1 MIFVTAG
8 HVDHGKTALLE
19 ALTGTNT
26 AHLPEEKKRGLTIDL
41 GYAYMPYTDANGQAA
56 VLGFIDVPGH
66 QKFLSNM
73 LAGLGGVDHAL
84 LVVSAEEGVKP
95 QTVEHLTLLG
105 LLHFRQITLVIT
117 KADRVEPAKIETLI
131 NQIHQKFPQLADAPY
146 FVTSAYT
153 GQGIT
158 ELRDYL
164 IAHAAASQ
172 LTEKPFRYAID
183 RVFSVK
189 GAGVVVT
196 GTAVSGTVKVGDS
209 LYLSHGE
216 KVRIKAI
223 HAQNQPSEQGVAG
236 ERLALNLANVEK
248 AEMTRGDWLTALAPD
263 FATDRITVRFQAQA
277 SLKESNAVHLY
288 HFASHTTVKFNL
300 LSDKQAVKFAQGFAE
315 IILDTPLH
323 IAVGDKLILR
333 SGDDQQTLAGAV
345 VVEIDSPKRH
355 KRTEA
360 RLAEVAQL
368 AAAQTPSAYVAVY
381 LAQKAVEAAKLQW
394 MLQLSEAELAA
405 LDLGSSQKWLYQAG
419 FKQQLQAQVLEKMA
433 AYHAEHQDQLGVTKA
448 RLYRMALLA
457 QPEALAN
464 FLIDTLIEEKQ
475 LLQTRGW
482 IHLPDHRIEFDA
494 KELPIWQQ
502 IQPLFAATTQAL
514 WVREVAQALSLDETF
529 TRNLLYKAGKL
540 GYLIP
545 IVKDRFLLSEQIAAF
560 ADLIRAFIAEH
571 GQISVNQLRD
581 EIQYGRKLTVQLIEY
596 FDRTGFLRRK
606 GNVHL
611 LRDQETFKA

>member
-172 LTEKPFRYAID
+172 LAEKPFRYAID

-196 GTAVSGTVKVGDS
+196 GTAVSGTVHVGDS
-209 LYLSHGE
+209 LYLSNGE

-277 SLKESNAVHLY
+277 PLKESNAVHLY
-288 HFASHTTVKFNL
+288 HFASHTTAKFNL
-300 LSDKQAVKFAQGFAE
+300 LSDKQAVKFSQGFAE

-355 KRTEA
+355 KRTET

-368 AAAQTPSAYVAVY
+368 AAAQTPSAYAAVY

-571 GQISVNQLRD
+571 GEISVNQLRD

>member
-196 GTAVSGTVKVGDS
+196 GTAVSGTVHVGDS

-277 SLKESNAVHLY
+277 PLKESNAVHLY
-288 HFASHTTVKFNL
+288 HFASHTTAKCNL

-355 KRTEA
+355 KRTET

-368 AAAQTPSAYVAVY
+368 AAAQTPSAYAAVY

-571 GQISVNQLRD
+571 GEISVNQLRD

>member
-277 SLKESNAVHLY
+277 PLKESNAVHLY
-288 HFASHTTVKFNL
+288 HFASHTTAKCNL

-355 KRTEA
+355 KRTET

-368 AAAQTPSAYVAVY
+368 AAAQTPSAYAAVY